1 MDNVLLWDENKVNKW
16 IASIGYPSLET
27 QFKEQGITGDVL
39 VNLDHDTLK
48 DLSIHAVGQRMDI
61 LKHIYHLKT
70 SHCIPVNE
78 WDYIPPSVLYEN
90 DYLGPNGMADYRK
103 IEAAFQERDIHL
115 KKLTEDLVRLSTD
128 MNRMREDMMHLWK
141 STKDKKPL
149 PSFENDKSPPFKNY
163 GSHKPLHSLTPP
175 TTSSHSTDYFYGSY
189 DNNNRRPIGSE
200 TTLYTDE
207 AKLVPSVT
215 INDGGAIKVYGE
227 KISNNSKVE
236 LEASKNVRLLSDDTC
251 SKVITAALKKYNVV
265 DDWRQ
270 YSLWIQ
276 YGPHDNIQER
286 LLSYDEKPLR
296 ISQKLK
302 EAKLNPVYILKHVK
316 DNKPFIPELH
326 KTTDT
331 NNMYNNNSN
340 SNSNN
345 TNTNNNNNNN
355 NSRSI
360 PKASYDNATT
370 TNNNNNNNNNHS
382 NYWKHSNEKS
392 DQLPKTAIISGRVGY
407 DVVAPVMSSSVSSP
421 TPSTIQQRSNKNNN
435 NNDHKTNQDTIN
447 NTNSNSN
454 SNSNNNN
461 NNSNIKIND
470 SDKILEK
477 DESKDNANATNSTI
491 LSQKPTDQFLTDL
504 GLESANAIMYSLMME
519 QDSDKPL

>member
-1 MDNVLLWDENKVNKW
+1 
-16 IASIGYPSLET
+16 
-27 QFKEQGITGDVL
+27 
-39 VNLDHDTLK
+39 
-48 DLSIHAVGQRMDI
+48 MDI

-70 SHCIPVNE
+70 SQRLPVNE

-128 MNRMREDMMHLWK
+128 MNRMREDMMQLWK
-141 STKDKKPL
+141 SVKDKKPL
-149 PSFENDKSPPFKNY
+149 PTFEMDKSPPFKNH
-163 GSHKPLHSLTPP
+163 GPHKPLHSLTPP
-175 TTSSHSTDYFYGSY
+175 TTSSHSTDYFYGSPY
-189 DNNNRRPIGSE
+189 DNNRRPIGSE
-200 TTLYTDE
+200 TTLYADD

-251 SKVITAALKKYNVV
+251 SKVITAALKKYNVA

-276 YGPHDNIQER
+276 FGPPDNIQER

-296 ISQKLK
+296 ISKSLK

-316 DNKPFIPELH
+316 DNKPFIPDLQ
-326 KTTDT
+326 KSKSSYD
-331 NNMYNNNSN
+331 
-340 SNSNN
+340 
-345 TNTNNNNNNN
+345 NNNNN
-355 NSRSI
+355 NS
-360 PKASYDNATT
+360 NG
-370 TNNNNNNNNNHS
+370 NNNIGGNNSSNNNGNSNQS

-421 TPSTIQQRSNKNNN
+421 TPSTIQQRNNKSSNNDNNNKINNNQNTNTNITNTTTSNNNNNCSNNN
-435 NNDHKTNQDTIN
+435 NNDNDNKAIIDNEK
-447 NTNSNSN
+447 
-454 SNSNNNN
+454 
-461 NNSNIKIND
+461 KIEIDEN
-470 SDKILEK
+470 K
-477 DESKDNANATNSTI
+477 DNNANATNSTSSSTL

-519 QDSDKPL
+519 QDVDKPL